1 MLIYLLI
8 YIPFILC
15 AYFDFVKTDPK
26 KTNKIIWFWIIVF
39 TLFRGLRWEIG
50 TDWNGYY
57 WIHEA
62 ANFNNVFSLSRG
74 NNNVEWGYVF
84 LNAASKWINT
94 SYTFFLLVTN
104 FYILFCYKFFCQ
116 KITVYP
122 LITFIFFVMA
132 IQQFPT
138 RQPLS
143 TATLFLSYVF
153 LIEKKYRY
161 FTLLVFAAV
170 FIHRGSLIAL
180 SLYFII
186 WFYRKHQVYWWVYA
200 GLYVIS
206 FFASLAFEGLSDSLL
221 AIASISGGGAE
232 ELLGNYMN
240 MTESNSVG
248 VSRTG
253 SIFSI
258 IVTTIIFSVVLYVYY
273 ARIDYIKSK
282 FKGANLFFAM
292 FAIFY
297 IVHNLLRNNA
307 VTGVSELAGRV
318 VSSFNTTALFLP
330 VVLIYFVDKVK
341 IQRGM
346 MYLFFVIYTSY
357 MFYRAIPGNRWS
369 HMLIP
374 YKTIFEK
381 ESDPYEGFDKEYEFY

>member
-1 MLIYLLI
+1 MIIYLLI

-15 AYFDFVKTDPK
+15 AYFDFVKTDYK
-26 KTNKIIWFWIIVF
+26 KTNKIIWFWVIVF

-62 ANFNNVFSLSRG
+62 SNFSGIFSLSRG

-84 LNAASKWINT
+84 LNVASKWINS
-94 SYTFFLLVTN
+94 SYTFFLLITN
-104 FYILFCYKFFCQ
+104 FYILYCYKFFCQ
-116 KITVYP
+116 KIAVYP
-122 LITFIFFVMA
+122 LITFIFFVLTV
-132 IQQFPT
+132 QQFPT

-153 LIEKKYRY
+153 LIEKRYVY

-206 FFASLAFEGLSDSLL
+206 FFASIAFEGLSDSLL

-240 MTESNSVG
+240 MTEANSVG
-248 VSRTG
+248 STRTG
-253 SIFSI
+253 SVVSI
-258 IVTTIIFSVVLYVYY
+258 IITTVMFTVILYVYY
-273 ARIDYIKSK
+273 ARKEYVDSK
-282 FKGANLFFAM
+282 IKGANLFFAM
-292 FAIFY
+292 YAIFS
-297 IVHNLLRNNA
+297 IVHNLLRNNSM
-307 VTGVSELAGRV
+307 TGVSELTNRV
-318 VSSFNTTALFLP
+318 VSSFHTTALFFPL
-330 VVLIYFVDKVK
+330 VLIYFMDKVRV
-341 IQRGM
+341 QRAL
-346 MYLFFVIYTSY
+346 MYIVFIIYTSY
-357 MFYRAIPGNRWS
+357 LFYRAIPGSRWVDR
-369 HMLIP
+369 LIP
-374 YKTIFEK
+374 YKTVFEK
-381 ESDPYEGFDKEYEFY
+381 ESDPYEGLDIYYENN